1 MSMVKKYKNYV
12 VTFGTELTIMI
23 LGFLV
28 FRIANQQFD
37 EYGFSEYSIL
47 RRTVSFLLPLM
58 MIGLGVSIPRYISLE
73 PNRNSY
79 FFAGLTWILIAGLV
93 LLTILALGN
102 SFFSDVFFGS
112 DKYSEFI
119 VPMGL
124 LLISYGLHAIVYGF
138 LRGKLNIY
146 LANLIQFI
154 NVGVIPLTVLYF
166 SDSVL
171 NLIYL
176 NTISLFVSCVIV
188 IGIIFKKYDIQ
199 VNKKLAKE
207 DSVVLLKYGLP
218 RVLGDFALLAI
229 LTLPTYIVLE
239 MQDDILIGGD
249 VAYCITLL
257 NLVGAAFSPISLV
270 LLPEIASF
278 INQKR
283 QDLIEKRFKVFVII
297 CLALTAFGYVL
308 FYLFTEFFLQLL
320 LGSNFRPNLIEY
332 SRIVLLSSF
341 GYGLYIIL
349 RSFLD
354 AIHVRATNAYNL
366 LFCLGVYLIF
376 VYFGIKNE
384 STVQYFLYS
393 FVVSI
398 ILLGLIT
405 LIQTYLNIKKIKW

>member
-1 MSMVKKYKNYV
+1 MIKKYKNYV
-12 VTFGTELTIMI
+12 VTFGTEITIMV

-58 MIGLGVSIPRYISLE
+58 MVGLGVSIPRYISLE
-73 PNRNSY
+73 PKRNSY
-79 FFAGLTWILIAGLV
+79 FFSGLIGIVISGTL
-93 LLTILALGN
+93 LLTALGIGR
-102 SFFSDVFFGS
+102 SFFSEIFFG
-112 DKYSEFI
+112 DEKYSSFI
-119 VPMGL
+119 FPMGIL
-124 LLISYGLHAIVYGF
+124 LMTYGLHAIIYGF

-146 LANLIQFI
+146 LANFVQFI
-154 NVGVIPLTVLYF
+154 NVGVIPLTVLF
-166 SDSVL
+166 LSDSVL
-171 NLIYL
+171 DLIYL
-176 NTISLFVSCVIV
+176 NTIALFVSCAIV
-188 IGIIFKKYDIQ
+188 IGIIFKKYDIL
-199 VNKKLAKE
+199 VKKKLAKE
-207 DSVVLLKYGLP
+207 DSKVLLRYGLP

-239 MQDDILIGGD
+239 IQGDILVGGD
-249 VAYCITLL
+249 VAYCMTLL

-278 INQKR
+278 ITQKR
-283 QDLIEKRFKVFVII
+283 QDLIQKRFKIFVIVG
-297 CLALTAFGYVL
+297 LSLTTVGYLL
-308 FYLFTEFFLQLL
+308 FYFFTEFFLQIL

-366 LFCLGVYLIF
+366 LICLGVYLIF
-376 VYFGIKNE
+376 VYFGISNE
-384 STVQYFLYS
+384 SSVQYFLYS
-393 FVVSI
+393 FVISL
-398 ILLGLIT
+398 ILLGIIT
-405 LIQTYLNIKKIKW
+405 FVQAYMNIKKIKW

>member
-1 MSMVKKYKNYV
+1 MIKKYKNYV

-28 FRIANQQFD
+28 FRVANQQFD

-73 PNRNSY
+73 PHRNSY
-79 FFAGLTWILIAGLV
+79 FFSGLVWILISGFILLSV
-93 LLTILALGN
+93 LGIG
-102 SFFSDVFFGS
+102 SSVFSEMFFGS
-112 DKYSEFI
+112 NQYQAFI
-119 VPMGL
+119 LPMGM
-124 LLISYGLHAIVYGF
+124 LLITYGLHAITYGF

-146 LANLIQFI
+146 LANFVQFI
-154 NVGVIPLTVLYF
+154 NVGVIPLTVLF
-166 SDSVL
+166 LSDSVL

-176 NTISLFVSCVIV
+176 NTIALFVSCAIV

-199 VNKKLAKE
+199 INKKMAKE
-207 DSVVLLKYGLP
+207 DSIVLLKYGLP
-218 RVLGDFALLAI
+218 RVLGDFALLAL
-229 LTLPTYIVLE
+229 LTLPTYIILE

-257 NLVGAAFSPISLV
+257 NLVGAAFAPMSLV

-283 QDLIEKRFKVFVII
+283 QDLIEKRFKVFVVI
-297 CLALTAFGYVL
+297 CLGLTAFGYLL
-308 FYLFTEFFLQLL
+308 FYFFTEFFLHLL

-366 LFCLGVYLIF
+366 LICLGIYLIF
-376 VYFGIKNE
+376 VYFGMKNDLSIE
-384 STVQYFLYS
+384 YFLYS
-393 FVVSI
+393 FVGSI
-398 ILLGLIT
+398 ILLGVIT
-405 LIQTYLNIKKIKW
+405 LIQTYFNIKKIKW

>member
-1 MSMVKKYKNYV
+1 MIKKYKNYV
-12 VTFGTELTIMI
+12 VTFGTEMTIMI

-79 FFAGLTWILIAGLV
+79 FFSGLTWIV
-93 LLTILALGN
+93 LSGILLLGVLGIGR

-112 DKYSEFI
+112 KKYVDFI
-119 VPMGL
+119 IPMGI
-124 LLISYGLHAIVYGF
+124 LLITYGLHAVIYGF

-146 LANLIQFI
+146 LANFIQFI
-154 NVGVIPLTVLYF
+154 NVGVIPLTVLF
-166 SDSVL
+166 IAEDVL
-171 NLIYL
+171 ELIFL
-176 NTISLFVSCVIV
+176 NAVSLFVSCVIV
-188 IGIIFKKYDIQ
+188 VFIVFRKYNI
-199 VNKKLAKE
+199 VTSKKLIKE
-207 DSVVLLKYGLP
+207 DSIVLLRYGLP

-229 LTLPTYIVLE
+229 LTLPTYIILE
-239 MQDDILIGGD
+239 MDDDILIGGD

-278 INQKR
+278 LNQQR
-283 QDLIEKRFKVFVII
+283 RDLIEKRFKIFVVI
-297 CLALTAFGYVL
+297 CLVLTTMGYLL
-308 FYLFTEFFLQLL
+308 FYFFTPFFLQIL
-320 LGSNFRPNLIEY
+320 LGGNYRTNLIDY
-332 SRIVLLSSF
+332 ARIVLLGSF

-366 LFCLGVYLIF
+366 LICLGLYLIF
-376 VYFGIKNE
+376 VYFGIQYDLKVE
-384 STVQYFLYS
+384 YFLYS
-393 FVVSI
+393 FVSSMMF
-398 ILLGLIT
+398 LGLLT
-405 LIQTYLNIKKIKW
+405 LVQTYINIKKIKW

>member
-1 MSMVKKYKNYV
+1 MAKKYKNYV
-12 VTFGTELTIMI
+12 VTFGTELTIMV

-73 PNRNSY
+73 PHRNSY
-79 FFAGLTWILIAGLV
+79 FFSGLIWILISG
-93 LLTILALGN
+93 TILLSVLGLGS
-102 SFFSDVFFGS
+102 SFFSEIFFGS
-112 DKYSEFI
+112 TKYSDFI
-119 VPMGL
+119 LPMGML
-124 LLISYGLHAIVYGF
+124 LMTYGLHAVIYGF

-146 LANLIQFI
+146 LANFVQFI
-154 NVGVIPLTVLYF
+154 NVGAIPLTVLYL

-176 NTISLFVSCVIV
+176 NTISLFVSCLIV
-188 IGIIFKKYDIQ
+188 VVIIFNKYEIQ
-199 VNKKLAKE
+199 VNKKMARE
-207 DSVVLLKYGLP
+207 DSIVLLKYGLP

-283 QDLIEKRFKVFVII
+283 QDLIQKRFKVFVII

-320 LGSNFRPNLIEY
+320 LGSNFRSNLIEY

-376 VYFGIKNE
+376 VYFGVKNE
-384 STVQYFLYS
+384 STVQFFLYA
-393 FVVSI
+393 FVFSI
-398 ILLGLIT
+398 ILLGVIT